1 MALSANSGSERAR
14 QLLALTT
21 RLGDRLARETE
32 ILEAHRP
39 QDLAGEVE
47 ETQSLSNLYRYES
60 ARIRRDP
67 SLLEGMTPVEK
78 LALRKA
84 TELFQERL
92 HRYELA
98 VTAAR
103 VVPAGV
109 IAADAQDLDA
119 IRSRGM
125 TYGAKGRTV
134 DSGIQSLNYTRQA

>member
-21 RLGDRLARETE
+21 RLGDRLARETD

-39 QDLAGEVE
+39 QDLAADIE
-47 ETQSLSNLYRYES
+47 ETQSLSNLYRHES

-67 SLLEGMTPVEK
+67 SLLDGMTPAEK
-78 LALRKA
+78 TALRKA

-98 VTAAR
+98 VNAAR
-103 VVPAGV
+103 VVTEGV
-109 IAADAQDLDA
+109 VAAVAQDLDA
-119 IRSRGM
+119 MRSRGM